1 MEYFE
6 GVLTSV
12 VDVSSLWYV
21 IGSIENIKLFYIVM
35 REECDFKLRKIEGEV
50 DVLDVASIGKQL
62 RYMWQKDFTLD
73 W

>member
-6 GVLTSV
+6 GVFTSV

-21 IGSIENIKLFYIVM
+21 IGSIENIKLFYIVL
-35 REECDFKLRKIEGEV
+35 REERDFKLRKIEGEV

-62 RYMWQKDFTLD
+62 SYMWQKNFTLD